1 MQIYPGWRVNTDVD
15 SEGLI
20 RVVVKKDVNVR
31 RCIRTVDS
39 HTEGNPTRVIIGG
52 VAVPPGDTLLEKQQ
66 WLVENDDSLRRLLC
80 FEPRG
85 GGLMCSVLLMPPI
98 SRKADFSVII
108 MEQDAYVPMSG
119 HCIIGAATTVVETG
133 MVPMVSPITTV
144 NFETVAGMVTCFVE
158 VENNQVR
165 AVGFDNVDSFLHKT
179 DISLNVEGIGK
190 ISVDIAYGG
199 DYYTIVNADKL
210 KLKLSPDNDAE
221 LIAASVVIRQ
231 AVADQLDIVH
241 PEQPHINQCYQ
252 VQFISSQTDTGDYKQ
267 TILSPPGAIDRS
279 PCGTGTCA
287 RLASLYTK
295 GEIGLKDMRKFE
307 GILGTCFEGQVVDA
321 EVRNDVTY
329 VTPRV
334 RGSAYI
340 TGYHQFVL
348 AEQDPFPDGFRL
360 GPALGKKPK

>member
-1 MQIYPGWRVNTDVD
+1 MQICPGSPLSSGID
-15 SEGLI
+15 SEGLTNLPT
-20 RVVVKKDVNVR
+20 KNNKNVR
-31 RCIRTVDS
+31 RSIRTVDS
-39 HTEGNPTRVIIGG
+39 HTEGNPTRVIVGG
-52 VAVPPGDTLLEKQQ
+52 VAEPPGDTLLEKQQ
-66 WLVENDDSLRRLLC
+66 WLAENDDSLRRLLC

-85 GGLMCSVLLMPPI
+85 GGLMCSVLLMPPM

-119 HCIIGAATTVVETG
+119 HCIIGTATTVVETG
-133 MVPMVSPITTV
+133 LVPIVSPITTV
-144 NFETVAGMVTCFVE
+144 NFETLAGMVTCFVE
-158 VENNQVR
+158 VENNQVT
-165 AVGFDNVDSFLHKT
+165 AVSFDNVDSFLHKT

-199 DYYTIVNADKL
+199 DYYTMVNADKL

-287 RLASLYTK
+287 RLASLYTN
-295 GEIGLKDMRKFE
+295 GEIGLNDMRKFE
-307 GILGTCFEGQVVDA
+307 GILGTCFEGQVIDA

-348 AEQDPFPDGFRL
+348 AEQDPFPGGFRL